1 MTPDVAAE
9 LIADALRL
17 VMVILTVL
25 IVPGMAVGVLISL
38 FQAATQI
45 NEQTMSFLP
54 RLLVTLAVIAMAGY
68 WIGDKL
74 MQYTVSIFQRASH
87 LGG

>member
-1 MTPDVAAE
+1 MTPDIAAE

-17 VMVILTVL
+17 VMVILVVL
-25 IVPGMAVGVLISL
+25 ITPGMAVGVLVSL

-68 WIGDKL
+68 WISDRL
-74 MQYTVSIFQRASH
+74 MQYTVSIFLRASQ

>member
-1 MTPDVAAE
+1 MTPDIAAD

-17 VMVILTVL
+17 LMLVLLVL
-25 IVPGMAVGVLISL
+25 ITPGLVVGILVSL

-54 RLLVTLAVIAMAGY
+54 RLLVTLAAIALSGY
-68 WIGDKL
+68 WLGDKL
-74 MQYTVSIFQRASH
+74 MHYTVSIFERAAQ
-87 LGG
+87 LVG